1 MGGEGGD
8 GDGEGGFG
16 RRGVMGGEGEGR
28 CEWGECLEERG
39 EGLVIGWCGVVVGG
53 WLVRVSEWV
62 VWVWVVWVWVRG

>member
-1 MGGEGGD
+1 MKLGRVGCGGWLV
-8 GDGEGGFG
+8 
-16 RRGVMGGEGEGR
+16 R
-28 CEWGECLEERG
+28 